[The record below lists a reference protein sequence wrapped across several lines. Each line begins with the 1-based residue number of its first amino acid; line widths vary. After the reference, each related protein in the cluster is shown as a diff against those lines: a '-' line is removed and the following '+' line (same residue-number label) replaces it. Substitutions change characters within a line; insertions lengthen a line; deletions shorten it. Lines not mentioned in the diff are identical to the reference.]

1 MCVEFFYVGHYSS
14 CGGVSE
20 EMLLPGKKILAPDKS
35 LKVPWLVKCSIFT
48 VVALANGVTP
58 SAENDG
64 ILWMRTVFLISCFI
78 CFLYT

>member
-58 SAENDG
+58 SAENDDPATDARFAM
-64 ILWMRTVFLISCFI
+64 IFLASGS
-78 CFLYT
+78 